1 MNAII
6 IEKSIINKIG
16 IIMSKSDIE
25 SISKK
30 IEDLSNSTEIMNEQ
44 IKKTRENTVFDI
56 EKSSNITTKQIF
68 ELLNELKDDNS
79 RDKLD

>member
-16 IIMSKSDIE
+16 IIMSKSVIE

>member
-30 IEDLSNSTEIMNEQ
+30 IEDLSNSIEIMNEQ
-44 IKKTRENTVFDI
+44 IKKTRENTVFNI
-56 EKSSNITTKQIF
+56 GKSSEIGAKQII
-68 ELLNELKDDNS
+68 ELLNQLKYDNS
-79 RDKLD
+79 QDKLN

>member
-79 RDKLD
+79 

>member
-6 IEKSIINKIG
+6 IEESIINKIG

-30 IEDLSNSTEIMNEQ
+30 IEDLSNSIEIMNEQ

-56 EKSSNITTKQIF
+56 GKSSKITTKQIF